1 MMFAHRG
8 PTQIN
13 FAHSEHAGKAP
24 VRSVP
29 GAQRAWNTAWAG
41 TVPNDAYPGELTALI
56 DHMTACNKA
65 RGRLFTVRCAFDA
78 VKAILT
84 ARFWTTI
91 LVVAL
96 LICVS
101 AHFA

>member
-8 PTQIN
+8 PSLMN
-13 FAHSEHAGKAP
+13 SAHAEHAGKAP

-41 TVPNDAYPGELTALI
+41 TASDEAYPGELTALI
-56 DHMTACNKA
+56 SHMAACNKA
-65 RGRLFTVRCAFDA
+65 RGRLFNVRCAFDA
-78 VKAILT
+78 VKAILI

>member
-8 PTQIN
+8 PNQIN

-24 VRSVP
+24 ERSVP
-29 GAQRAWNTAWAG
+29 GAQRAWNIAWAG
-41 TVPNDAYPGELTALI
+41 TAPDDAYPGELTALI
-56 DHMTACNKA
+56 DHMAACSKA
-65 RGRLFTVRCAFDA
+65 RGRLFTVRCALDA
-78 VKAILT
+78 VNAILI

-91 LVVAL
+91 LVVGL
-96 LICVS
+96 LIGIS